1 MIGAQFWYYIVLV
14 LTLIIAFIVYFAVS
28 KKFSHFLY
36 ISFIGM
42 YIIMLDYDLQVLG
55 LYIQNHNALKFT
67 AYIISTILFLYLGR
81 KIALN
86 EQKEETKQ
94 QKQKTTKKEKGNKNS
109 KNNIKK
115 RLKKNL
121 K

>member
-1 MIGAQFWYYIVLV
+1 
-14 LTLIIAFIVYFAVS
+14 
-28 KKFSHFLY
+28 
-36 ISFIGM
+36 
-42 YIIMLDYDLQVLG
+42 MLDYDLQVLG
-55 LYIQNHNALKFT
+55 IYIQNHNALKFT

-81 KIALN
+81 KIAIN
-86 EQKEETKQ
+86 EQKEETK
-94 QKQKTTKKEKGNKNS
+94 KQKTTKKEKNNKNS